1 MKKGINW
8 KLRIKNPYF
17 WLGLGGAI
25 IAASGISPESITSWS
40 MIGKVLLDFISNPF
54 AVVSVIVTIVGVIL
68 DPTTAGVSDSQRALS
83 YNTLKDSDIQYGEE
97 EIDCTEITEE
107 SSSEE

>member
-8 KLRIKNPYF
+8 KLRVKNPYF

-40 MIGKVLLDFISNPF
+40 MIGQVLLDFISNPF
-54 AVVSVIVTIVGVIL
+54 VVVSVIVTIVGVIL
-68 DPTTAGVSDSQRALS
+68 DPTTAGMSDSQRALG
-83 YNTLKDSDIQYGEE
+83 YNTLKDSDIQYDTEETECEEVTE
-97 EIDCTEITEE
+97 EI
-107 SSSEE
+107 SSEE